1 MPVNIYG
8 SRYFIL
14 SVDDY
19 NQNHINKG
27 LVNIIQRQNKL
38 DLPNYYHPSE
48 LIPQDTI
55 LPNTPKCIA
64 VKKAPRKLTQAQ
76 LYSINQIMLNRIT
89 PKNRHP
95 GPTTSDVLAIIPIKN
110 VQRLRERGEPYI
122 EFGGSL
128 QTNKRV
134 YFGPVDIDRIRVKL
148 LDDKGNLVH
157 LNDNDWSFTMLVEQL
172 YQY

>member
-1 MPVNIYG
+1 M
-8 SRYFIL
+8 
-14 SVDDY
+14 DDY

-38 DLPNYYHPSE
+38 DLPNYYNPSE